1 MQEMKISERE
11 AGQRLDKFLGKYLRE
26 AGSGFLYKMLRKK
39 NITLNGKRA
48 DGSERLM
55 AGDCL
60 RLFLSDE
67 TIEKF
72 RGAPVSKTVHT
83 AEKLAVLYE
92 DDQVLFL
99 NKPAGMLSQKAKP
112 EDVSVCEHL
121 ISYLMESKQITA
133 EELTRFRPGVCNRL
147 DRNTS
152 GLVAAGKTLAG
163 LQALSELFRSRSLEK
178 YYLAL
183 VQGTGI
189 TPGKIEGYL
198 LKDEKTNTVRI
209 GKKELPNSAYIITAY
224 EPLAVGK
231 DATLL
236 KVHLITGKTHQIRA
250 HLASIG
256 HPILGDR
263 KYGESAKE
271 MTERLQ
277 IRRQMLH
284 AFELIFPEHMPELP
298 VLQSKC
304 IRAPLPKDF
313 QDCMERLGVVTRGA
327 SSELRSPQAPLAL
340 PPLGH
345 APDGR

>member
-1 MQEMKISERE
+1 MQEIKISERE

-48 DGSERLM
+48 DGSERLA

-67 TIEKF
+67 TIQKF
-72 RGAPVSKTVHT
+72 RGASVPEAVHR
-83 AEKLAVLYE
+83 AEKLPILYE
-92 DDQVLFL
+92 DDQVLFF

-112 EDVSVCEHL
+112 EDVSLCEYL
-121 ISYLMESKQITA
+121 ISYLVESKQITA
-133 EELTRFRPGVCNRL
+133 EELTRFRPGICNRL

-152 GLVAAGKTLAG
+152 GAVAAGKTLAG
-163 LQALSELFRSRSLEK
+163 LQALSELFRSRNLEK

-183 VQGTGI
+183 VQGTGMN
-189 TPGKIEGYL
+189 PGKIEGYL
-198 LKDEKTNTVRI
+198 LKDEKTNTVQI
-209 GKKELPNSAYIITAY
+209 GKKELPNSAYIVTAY
-224 EPLAVGK
+224 EPLAEGAN
-231 DATLL
+231 ATLL

-263 KYGESAKE
+263 KYGEAASA
-271 MTERLQ
+271 MTERLR

-284 AFELIFPEHMPELP
+284 AFELVFPEQMPELP
-298 VLQSKC
+298 ALQGKC
-304 IRAPLPKDF
+304 IHAPLPEDF
-313 QDCMERLGVVTRGA
+313 QACAKKLGVLQGA
-327 SSELRSPQAPLAL
+327 LF
-340 PPLGH
+340 
-345 APDGR
+345 